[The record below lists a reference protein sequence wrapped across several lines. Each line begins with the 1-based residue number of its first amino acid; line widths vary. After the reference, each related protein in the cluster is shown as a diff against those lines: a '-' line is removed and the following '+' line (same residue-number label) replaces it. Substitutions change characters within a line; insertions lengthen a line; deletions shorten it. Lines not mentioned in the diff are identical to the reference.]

1 MSREMSHVEADYID
15 GSDATQRDHRYGA
28 VVLRNR
34 PHVV

>member
-1 MSREMSHVEADYID
+1 MSRGISHVEADCIG

>member
-1 MSREMSHVEADYID
+1 MSREMSDYIG